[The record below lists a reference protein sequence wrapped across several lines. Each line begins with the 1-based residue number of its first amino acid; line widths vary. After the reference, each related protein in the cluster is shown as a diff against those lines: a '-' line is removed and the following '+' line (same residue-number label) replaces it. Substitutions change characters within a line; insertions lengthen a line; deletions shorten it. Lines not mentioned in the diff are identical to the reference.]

1 MQAIQPRGYP
11 TSKDNLCAGNSSCHH
26 RHRPSGATRHRPRS
40 VESSSGLGTSDTTRF
55 SPPERTRR
63 PIKVTCTSDVGIRS
77 IAEPI
82 ISPVCRQ
89 FLQHNGRAS
98 MRAPRQAMARQTRG
112 VARSIGAIATGCMR
126 PFVPRTNEDE
136 ITITAW
142 LGVMTLTMQHLADV

>member
-11 TSKDNLCAGNSSCHH
+11 TSKDNLCAGNSSRHH

-40 VESSSGLGTSDTTRF
+40 VESSSGLGTSDMTRF

-98 MRAPRQAMARQTRG
+98 MRAPRQDMARQNKRRG
-112 VARSIGAIATGCMR
+112 SEYRRHSYWLHA
-126 PFVPRTNEDE
+126 PFVPRTNKNE
-136 ITITAW
+136 ITTAW